1 MYGQASITYN
11 GPAAAS
17 SGGNPPGVTNP
28 FMGFAVGDGQDGSP
42 SDGQTTLQV
51 ATLVG
56 QPIADTELL
65 VIREGIQLLWNT
77 AVAVNNIRRF
87 NSGGLAGWTFEGGL
101 SFQAGER
108 YQVFIIGINTTV
120 ET

>member
-1 MYGQASITYN
+1 MYGQANISYN
-11 GPAAAS
+11 GPSTAS
-17 SGGNPPGVTNP
+17 SGGSSPTFANY

-42 SDGQTTLQV
+42 VDGQTSLKV

-56 QPIADTELL
+56 QPITNTELL

-77 AVAVNNIRRF
+77 AIAVNNIRRF

-120 ET
+120 QV